1 MYQPIFTKH
10 AGAEVFFVPFQMVGM
25 CQTLGSYFGIDAD
38 WIIIIDN
45 TYYLYIIIIIIQH
58 IVCGMGKVFASRC
71 GKVSGFIK
79 KIANSPL
86 KSGEK
91 LAD

>member
-1 MYQPIFTKH
+1 
-10 AGAEVFFVPFQMVGM
+10 
-25 CQTLGSYFGIDAD
+25 
-38 WIIIIDN
+38 
-45 TYYLYIIIIIIQH
+45 
-58 IVCGMGKVFASRC
+58 MGKVFASRC